1 MHLWRSTWP
10 AIVSDTVVENSR
22 RLSFLPGRALVIG
35 ANHRSSSMVL
45 RDRLFVE
52 AEAEPLVLERLRE
65 VGIDQAVILS
75 TCDRVEV
82 QAFCKDNSIDG
93 SNLVDKITQILAH
106 HAELEPSELDGQI
119 YVYWNEQAVRQIF
132 AVTSSLDS
140 LIIGEPQVL
149 GQIKASHRISKMV
162 GMTSRSL
169 ESILQAAY
177 ATAKKVRNETAIGE
191 RPVSIAA
198 AATQLAGDLHGDL
211 KNCSVLLVG
220 SGEMGELIALNML
233 SAGLEKL
240 VTTHPLKSRAEE
252 SSVRLDCH
260 MGAFEDIH
268 SLLINADIVLASLG
282 RRRYVISAD
291 VVESAIM
298 ARRHKPVFL
307 IDAAVPGDIDPL
319 VERLDDAFLYS
330 INDLERVAMEGM
342 AGREDES
349 NAAWKIVDE
358 EVDAFFRGHAE
369 RSAVPTLNNLR
380 SHFDSTRKQALID
393 GGSDPEKVTRL
404 LINRLLHAP
413 TEALRKLA
421 ADTDDWRNMEKN
433 INFLFGLDDDKKN

>member
-1 MHLWRSTWP
+1 M
-10 AIVSDTVVENSR
+10 
-22 RLSFLPGRALVIG
+22 PGRVLVVG

-52 AEAEPLVLERLRE
+52 AEAEPLILERLRE
-65 VGIDQAVILS
+65 VGIDQALILS

-82 QAFCKDNSIDG
+82 QAFCEDNSID
-93 SNLVDKITQILAH
+93 SSSLVDRVAKILAH

-149 GQIKASHRISKMV
+149 GQIKASHRISKTV
-162 GMTSRSL
+162 GMTSSGL

-233 SAGLEKL
+233 SSGLGKL
-240 VTTHPLKSRAEE
+240 VTTHPSESRAEE
-252 SSVRLDCH
+252 SSMRLGCH
-260 MGAFEDIH
+260 IGAFENIS
-268 SLLINADIVLASLG
+268 SLLIDADIVLASLG
-282 RRRYVISAD
+282 RRRYVVSAD
-291 VVESAIM
+291 IVESAIM

-307 IDAAVPGDIDPL
+307 IDAAIPGDIDPL
-319 VERLDDAFLYS
+319 VERIEDAFLYS
-330 INDLERVAMEGM
+330 MDDLERVAMEGR

-349 NAAWKIVDE
+349 NAAWEIVDE
-358 EVDAFFRGHAE
+358 EVNAFIRGHTE
-369 RSAVPTLNNLR
+369 RSAVPVLNRLR
-380 SHFDSTRKQALID
+380 SHFDSTRKQVLID
-393 GGSDPEKVTRL
+393 GGSDTEKVTRL

-421 ADTDDWRNMEKN
+421 ADTDDWHDIEKN
-433 INFLFGLDDDKKN
+433 INLLFGLDDDKKN